1 MLSSALGSG
10 KAFHALFISSMDAE
24 ASLSLARRASALC
37 INGSD
42 DEDAVKNDPDYH
54 YLAGEETGVNEIRAI
69 IEELSKAAF
78 EGGMRAIVISNAHA
92 MTREA
97 QNALLKTLE
106 EPPKGVIFLL
116 CGNADGML
124 STIISRCAL
133 IRLGQADRCEIENE
147 LALRGVNA
155 ADARLYARISGGSM
169 GRALRLSEENEYR
182 EQRERSL
189 NALTALFN
197 GELQSGAAKAIAN
210 SFIKLFRGKNL
221 ELAPALTAYIVS
233 IPVFGDITTILTSNI
248 ANVLSKRKH
257 ISMGKMA
264 AFTQTGL
271 NLTHA
276 MVPPTPGILAVSIL
290 LGADLGLVIGW
301 GILISLIA
309 FVLTWL
315 VLRKWTDKEFVE
327 PVPEVVAEIEET
339 SSNDVKDILI
349 TGNDIPATFASFL
362 TILIPVVL
370 IAGSSFIKMVVAE
383 DSALYAWANIFGD
396 KIVALG
402 LGVIYTM
409 LLAVFHKASVRK
421 SNADATGKNPQSF
434 REVVLNSW
442 IARGLEIALPALLI
456 TGMGGAFAAVI
467 KAAPA
472 INDLAGLIE
481 QSGVPGLLIPFLIGA
496 IMFTAVGSMTTG
508 GMTAA
513 GVVGP
518 MMVTLGLSPI
528 STVLA
533 IGAGTMI
540 FNHVNNSGFWVIS
553 RFFNLDL
560 KQGLKYITLPDFVAG
575 IFCFVMICGAAAVGL
590 F

>member
-1 MLSSALGSG
+1 MSATGFLILLIVTIVLLMVLIMKVKLHPTFALFTSALFMGLVLGHFETEGFSFTEVLNLITSGFGS
-10 KAFHALFISSMDAE
+10 
-24 ASLSLARRASALC
+24 
-37 INGSD
+37 
-42 DEDAVKNDPDYH
+42 
-54 YLAGEETGVNEIRAI
+54 
-69 IEELSKAAF
+69 
-78 EGGMRAIVISNAHA
+78 
-92 MTREA
+92 
-97 QNALLKTLE
+97 TL
-106 EPPKGVIFLL
+106 
-116 CGNADGML
+116 
-124 STIISRCAL
+124 
-133 IRLGQADRCEIENE
+133 
-147 LALRGVNA
+147 
-155 ADARLYARISGGSM
+155 GSM
-169 GRALRLSEENEYR
+169 GIPIMLGAILAMGV
-182 EQRERSL
+182 QD
-189 NALTALFN
+189 T
-197 GELQSGAAKAIAN
+197 GAAKAIAN
-210 SFIKLFRGKNL
+210 FFIKLFRGKNL

-301 GILISLIA
+301 GVVISLIA
-309 FVLTWL
+309 FLLTWL

-349 TGNDIPATFASFL
+349 TGDDLPGTFASFL
-362 TILIPVVL
+362 TILIPVIL
-370 IAGSSFIKMVVAE
+370 IAGSSFINMAVAE
-383 DSALYAWANIFGD
+383 DAPIRAYTAIFGD
-396 KIVALG
+396 KVVALG

-409 LLAVFHKASVRK
+409 LLAVFHKTSVRK
-421 SNADATGKNPQSF
+421 SNKDVSGKDPENF
-434 REVVLNSW
+434 REVVLDSW
-442 IARGLEIALPALLI
+442 IARGLAVALPALLI
-456 TGMGGAFAAVI
+456 TGMGGALATVI

-481 QSGVPGLLIPFLIGA
+481 KSGVPGLLIPFLIGA

-518 MMVTLGLSPI
+518 MMATLGLTPI

-560 KQGLKYITLPDFVAG
+560 KQGFKYITLPDAVAG
-575 IFCFVMICGAAAVGL
+575 VFCFVLICAAAAVGL

>member
-1 MLSSALGSG
+1 MSATGFLILLILSIALLMVLIMKVKLHPTFSLFTSALVMGLVMG
-10 KAFHALFISSMDAE
+10 IF
-24 ASLSLARRASALC
+24 
-37 INGSD
+37 
-42 DEDAVKNDPDYH
+42 
-54 YLAGEETGVNEIRAI
+54 ET
-69 IEELSKAAF
+69 
-78 EGGMRAIVISNAHA
+78 EGFSFSEV
-92 MTREA
+92 
-97 QNALLKTLE
+97 
-106 EPPKGVIFLL
+106 
-116 CGNADGML
+116 L
-124 STIISRCAL
+124 STIT
-133 IRLGQADRCEIENE
+133 
-147 LALRGVNA
+147 
-155 ADARLYARISGGSM
+155 SGFGSTLGSM
-169 GRALRLSEENEYR
+169 GIPIMLGAILAMGV
-182 EQRERSL
+182 QD
-189 NALTALFN
+189 T
-197 GELQSGAAKAIAN
+197 GAAKAIAN
-210 SFIKLFRGKNL
+210 FFIRLFRGKNL

-276 MVPPTPGILAVSIL
+276 MVPPTPGILAVTIL

-301 GILISLIA
+301 GIVISIA
-309 FVLTWL
+309 AFLLTWL
-315 VLRKWTDKEFVE
+315 ALRKWTDKEYIE

-349 TGNDIPATFASFL
+349 TSDDIPGTFASFL

-370 IAGSSFIKMVVAE
+370 IAGSSFLKMFVAE
-383 DSALYAWANIFGD
+383 GSTLYGWANIFGD
-396 KIVALG
+396 KIVALS

-409 LLAVFHKASVRK
+409 FLAAAHKASVRK
-421 SNADATGKNPQSF
+421 SNREVSGSDPASF
-434 REVVLNSW
+434 REVILDSW
-442 IARGLEIALPALLI
+442 IARGLSVALPALLI

-481 QSGVPGLLIPFLIGA
+481 KSGVPGLLIPFLIGA

-518 MMVTLGLSPI
+518 MMATLGLSPV

-560 KQGLKYITLPDFVAG
+560 KQGLKYITLPDFVSG
-575 IFCFVMICGAAAVGL
+575 VICFVLICICAAVGI

>member
-1 MLSSALGSG
+1 MSATGFLILLIVTIALLMVLIMKVKLHPTFALFTSALFMGLVLGHFETEGFSFTEVLNLITSGFGS
-10 KAFHALFISSMDAE
+10 
-24 ASLSLARRASALC
+24 
-37 INGSD
+37 
-42 DEDAVKNDPDYH
+42 
-54 YLAGEETGVNEIRAI
+54 
-69 IEELSKAAF
+69 
-78 EGGMRAIVISNAHA
+78 
-92 MTREA
+92 
-97 QNALLKTLE
+97 TL
-106 EPPKGVIFLL
+106 
-116 CGNADGML
+116 
-124 STIISRCAL
+124 
-133 IRLGQADRCEIENE
+133 
-147 LALRGVNA
+147 
-155 ADARLYARISGGSM
+155 GSM
-169 GRALRLSEENEYR
+169 GIPIMLGAILAMGV
-182 EQRERSL
+182 QD
-189 NALTALFN
+189 T
-197 GELQSGAAKAIAN
+197 GAAKSIAN
-210 SFIKLFRGKNL
+210 FFIKLFRGKNL
-221 ELAPALTAYIVS
+221 ELAPSLTAYIVS

-301 GILISLIA
+301 GVVISLIA
-309 FVLTWL
+309 FLLTWL
-315 VLRKWTDKEFVE
+315 VLRKWTDKEFIE
-327 PVPEVVAEIEET
+327 PVPEVVSEIEET

-349 TGNDIPATFASFL
+349 TGDDIPGTFASFL

-370 IAGSSFIKMVVAE
+370 IAGSSFLKMAVTE
-383 DSALYAWANIFGD
+383 DSALYGWANIFGD

-409 LLAVFHKASVRK
+409 LLGAFHKASVRK
-421 SNADATGKNPQSF
+421 SNKDVSGNDPECF

-442 IARGLEIALPALLI
+442 IARGLAVALPALLI
-456 TGMGGAFAAVI
+456 TGMGGALASVI

-518 MMVTLGLSPI
+518 MMATLGLTPI

-560 KQGLKYITLPDFVAG
+560 KQGFKYITLPDAVAG
-575 IFCFVMICGAAAVGL
+575 VFCFILICGAAAVGL

>member
-1 MLSSALGSG
+1 MSAIGFLILLVISIALLMVLIMKVKLHPTFSLFVSALFMGLVMGVFEPEGFSFTEVLSMITSG
-10 KAFHALFISSMDAE
+10 F
-24 ASLSLARRASALC
+24 
-37 INGSD
+37 
-42 DEDAVKNDPDYH
+42 
-54 YLAGEETGVNEIRAI
+54 
-69 IEELSKAAF
+69 
-78 EGGMRAIVISNAHA
+78 GG
-92 MTREA
+92 
-97 QNALLKTLE
+97 TL
-106 EPPKGVIFLL
+106 
-116 CGNADGML
+116 
-124 STIISRCAL
+124 
-133 IRLGQADRCEIENE
+133 
-147 LALRGVNA
+147 
-155 ADARLYARISGGSM
+155 GSM
-169 GRALRLSEENEYR
+169 GIPIMLGAILAMGV
-182 EQRERSL
+182 QD
-189 NALTALFN
+189 T
-197 GELQSGAAKAIAN
+197 GAAKAIAN
-210 SFIKLFRGKNL
+210 FFIKLFRGKNL

-301 GILISLIA
+301 GVLISIIG
-309 FVLTWL
+309 FMLTWII
-315 VLRKWTDKEFVE
+315 LRKWTDKEFIE
-327 PVPEVVAEIEET
+327 PIPEVTSEIEET
-339 SSNDVKDILI
+339 DSTDVKDILI
-349 TGNDIPATFASFL
+349 TGDDIPGTLPAFL

-370 IAGSSFIKMVVAE
+370 IAGSSFLKMGVE
-383 DSALYAWANIFGD
+383 EGSSLYNLANIFGD

-402 LGVIYTM
+402 LGVLYTM
-409 LLAVFHKASVRK
+409 LLSLSHKASVRK
-421 SNADATGKNPQSF
+421 SNLEVTGKDPANF
-434 REVVLNSW
+434 REVILDSW
-442 IARGLEIALPALLI
+442 IARGLSVALPALLI

-481 QSGVPGLLIPFLIGA
+481 KSGVPGLLIPFLIGA

-518 MMVTLGLSPI
+518 MMATLGLTPVA
-528 STVLA
+528 TVLA

-575 IFCFVMICGAAAVGL
+575 VICFIFICIFSAVGI

>member
-1 MLSSALGSG
+1 MSATGFLILLIVTIVLLMVLIMKVKLHPTFS
-10 KAFHALFISSMDAE
+10 LF
-24 ASLSLARRASALC
+24 ASALFM
-37 INGSD
+37 GLVLGHFEPEGFSFT
-42 DEDAVKNDPDYH
+42 EV
-54 YLAGEETGVNEIRAI
+54 
-69 IEELSKAAF
+69 LSLITSGF
-78 EGGMRAIVISNAHA
+78 GN
-92 MTREA
+92 
-97 QNALLKTLE
+97 TL
-106 EPPKGVIFLL
+106 
-116 CGNADGML
+116 
-124 STIISRCAL
+124 
-133 IRLGQADRCEIENE
+133 
-147 LALRGVNA
+147 
-155 ADARLYARISGGSM
+155 GSM
-169 GRALRLSEENEYR
+169 GIPIMLGAILAMGV
-182 EQRERSL
+182 QD
-189 NALTALFN
+189 T
-197 GELQSGAAKAIAN
+197 GAAKAIAN
-210 SFIKLFRGKNL
+210 FFIKLFRGKNL

-301 GILISLIA
+301 GVVISLIA
-309 FVLTWL
+309 FLLTWL

-349 TGNDIPATFASFL
+349 TGDDIPGTFASFL

-370 IAGSSFIKMVVAE
+370 IAGSSFINMAVAE
-383 DSALYAWANIFGD
+383 DAPIRTYTAIFGD
-396 KIVALG
+396 KVVALG

-409 LLAVFHKASVRK
+409 LLAAFHKASVRR
-421 SNADATGKNPQSF
+421 SNKDVTNKDPENF
-434 REVVLNSW
+434 REVVLDSW
-442 IARGLEIALPALLI
+442 IARGLEVALPALLI
-456 TGMGGAFAAVI
+456 TGMGGALATVI

-518 MMVTLGLSPI
+518 MMATLGLTPVA
-528 STVLA
+528 TVLA

-560 KQGLKYITLPDFVAG
+560 KQGFKYITLPDAVAG
-575 IFCFVMICGAAAVGL
+575 VCCFVLICAAAAVGL

>member
-1 MLSSALGSG
+1 MSATGFLILLIVTIALLMVLIM
-10 KAFHALFISSMDAE
+10 KVKLHPTFALF
-24 ASLSLARRASALC
+24 ASALFM
-37 INGSD
+37 GLVLGRFEPEGFSFT
-42 DEDAVKNDPDYH
+42 EV
-54 YLAGEETGVNEIRAI
+54 
-69 IEELSKAAF
+69 LSLITSGF
-78 EGGMRAIVISNAHA
+78 GG
-92 MTREA
+92 
-97 QNALLKTLE
+97 TL
-106 EPPKGVIFLL
+106 
-116 CGNADGML
+116 
-124 STIISRCAL
+124 
-133 IRLGQADRCEIENE
+133 
-147 LALRGVNA
+147 
-155 ADARLYARISGGSM
+155 GSM
-169 GRALRLSEENEYR
+169 GIPIMLGAILAIGV
-182 EQRERSL
+182 QD
-189 NALTALFN
+189 T
-197 GELQSGAAKAIAN
+197 GAAKAIAN
-210 SFIKLFRGKNL
+210 FIIKLFRGKNL
-221 ELAPALTAYIVS
+221 ELAPALSAYIVS
-233 IPVFGDITTILTSNI
+233 IPVFCDISTIVTSI
-248 ANVLSKRKH
+248 IDNVLSQRKH
-257 ISMGKMA
+257 ISLGKMA

-301 GILISLIA
+301 GVVISLIA
-309 FVLTWL
+309 FLLTWL
-315 VLRKWTDKEFVE
+315 VLRKWTDKEFIE
-327 PVPEVVAEIEET
+327 PVPEVVSEIEET
-339 SSNDVKDILI
+339 SSNDVKDMLI
-349 TGNDIPATFASFL
+349 TGDDIPGTFASFL

-370 IAGSSFIKMVVAE
+370 IAGSSFLKMAVAE
-383 DSALYAWANIFGD
+383 DSALYGWANIFGD

-409 LLAVFHKASVRK
+409 LLGAFHKASVRK
-421 SNADATGKNPQSF
+421 SNKDVSGNDPECF

-442 IARGLEIALPALLI
+442 IARGLAVALPALLI
-456 TGMGGAFAAVI
+456 TGMGGALASVI

-518 MMVTLGLSPI
+518 MMGALGLTPVA
-528 STVLA
+528 TVLA

-560 KQGLKYITLPDFVAG
+560 KQGLKYITLPDAVSG
-575 IFCFVMICGAAAVGL
+575 VFCFVLICAAAAVGL

>member
-1 MLSSALGSG
+1 MSATGFLVLLVLTIALLMVLIM
-10 KAFHALFISSMDAE
+10 KVKLHPTFALFISALFMGLVLGRFEAE
-24 ASLSLARRASALC
+24 GFHFTDVLSLITS
-37 INGSD
+37 G
-42 DEDAVKNDPDYH
+42 
-54 YLAGEETGVNEIRAI
+54 
-69 IEELSKAAF
+69 F
-78 EGGMRAIVISNAHA
+78 GG
-92 MTREA
+92 
-97 QNALLKTLE
+97 TL
-106 EPPKGVIFLL
+106 
-116 CGNADGML
+116 
-124 STIISRCAL
+124 
-133 IRLGQADRCEIENE
+133 
-147 LALRGVNA
+147 
-155 ADARLYARISGGSM
+155 GSM
-169 GRALRLSEENEYR
+169 GIPIMLGAILAMGV
-182 EQRERSL
+182 QD
-189 NALTALFN
+189 T
-197 GELQSGAAKAIAN
+197 GAAKAIAN
-210 SFIKLFRGKNL
+210 FFIKLFRGKNL

-233 IPVFGDITTILTSNI
+233 IPVFGDTTILTSNI

-290 LGADLGLVIGW
+290 LGADLGMVIGW
-301 GILISLIA
+301 GVLISIIA
-309 FVLTWL
+309 FILTWL
-315 VLRKWTDKEFVE
+315 VLRKWTDKEYVE

-349 TGNDIPATFASFL
+349 TGDDIPGTFASFL

-370 IAGSSFIKMVVAE
+370 IAGSSFLKMAVAE
-383 DSALYAWANIFGD
+383 DSALYGWANIFGD

-409 LLAVFHKASVRK
+409 LLAAFHKLSVRK
-421 SNADATGKNPQSF
+421 SNADASGSNPKNF
-434 REVVLNSW
+434 REVILNSW
-442 IARGLEIALPALLI
+442 ISRGLEVALPALLI
-456 TGMGGAFAAVI
+456 TGMGGALASVI

-496 IMFTAVGSMTTG
+496 VMFTAVGSMTTG

-518 MMVTLGLSPI
+518 MMATLGLTPI
-528 STVLA
+528 ATVLA

-575 IFCFVMICGAAAVGL
+575 VFCFVLICGATAVGM

>member
-1 MLSSALGSG
+1 MSATGFLILLIVTIVLLMVLIM
-10 KAFHALFISSMDAE
+10 KVKLHPTFALF
-24 ASLSLARRASALC
+24 ASALFM
-37 INGSD
+37 GLVLGRFEAEGFSFT
-42 DEDAVKNDPDYH
+42 EV
-54 YLAGEETGVNEIRAI
+54 
-69 IEELSKAAF
+69 LSLITSGF
-78 EGGMRAIVISNAHA
+78 GG
-92 MTREA
+92 
-97 QNALLKTLE
+97 TL
-106 EPPKGVIFLL
+106 
-116 CGNADGML
+116 
-124 STIISRCAL
+124 
-133 IRLGQADRCEIENE
+133 
-147 LALRGVNA
+147 
-155 ADARLYARISGGSM
+155 GSM
-169 GRALRLSEENEYR
+169 GIPIMLGAILAMGV
-182 EQRERSL
+182 QD
-189 NALTALFN
+189 T
-197 GELQSGAAKAIAN
+197 GAAKAIAN
-210 SFIKLFRGKNL
+210 FFIKLFRGKNL

-301 GILISLIA
+301 GVVISLIA
-309 FVLTWL
+309 FLLTWL

-327 PVPEVVAEIEET
+327 PVPEVVAKIEET

-349 TGNDIPATFASFL
+349 TGDDIPGTFASFL

-370 IAGSSFIKMVVAE
+370 IAGSSFINMAVAE
-383 DSALYAWANIFGD
+383 DAPIRTYTAIFGD

-409 LLAVFHKASVRK
+409 LLAAFHKASVRR
-421 SNADATGKNPQSF
+421 SNKDVTNKDPENF
-434 REVVLNSW
+434 REVVLDSW
-442 IARGLEIALPALLI
+442 IARGLEVALPALLI
-456 TGMGGAFAAVI
+456 TGMGGALATVI

-518 MMVTLGLSPI
+518 MMATLGLTPVA
-528 STVLA
+528 TVLA

-560 KQGLKYITLPDFVAG
+560 KQGFKYITLPDAVAG
-575 IFCFVMICGAAAVGL
+575 VCCFVLICAAAAVGL

>member
-1 MLSSALGSG
+1 MSATGFLILLIVTIALLMVLIMKVKLHPTFALFTSALFMGLVLGRFETEGFSFTEVLNLITSGFGS
-10 KAFHALFISSMDAE
+10 
-24 ASLSLARRASALC
+24 
-37 INGSD
+37 
-42 DEDAVKNDPDYH
+42 
-54 YLAGEETGVNEIRAI
+54 
-69 IEELSKAAF
+69 
-78 EGGMRAIVISNAHA
+78 
-92 MTREA
+92 
-97 QNALLKTLE
+97 TL
-106 EPPKGVIFLL
+106 
-116 CGNADGML
+116 
-124 STIISRCAL
+124 
-133 IRLGQADRCEIENE
+133 
-147 LALRGVNA
+147 
-155 ADARLYARISGGSM
+155 GSM
-169 GRALRLSEENEYR
+169 GIPIMLGAILAMGV
-182 EQRERSL
+182 QD
-189 NALTALFN
+189 T
-197 GELQSGAAKAIAN
+197 GAAKSIAN
-210 SFIKLFRGKNL
+210 FFIKLFRGKNL
-221 ELAPALTAYIVS
+221 ELAPSLTAYIVS

-301 GILISLIA
+301 GVVISLIA
-309 FVLTWL
+309 FLLTWL

-349 TGNDIPATFASFL
+349 TGDDLPGTFASFL
-362 TILIPVVL
+362 TILIPVIL
-370 IAGSSFIKMVVAE
+370 IAGSSFINMAVAE
-383 DSALYAWANIFGD
+383 DAPIRAYTAIFGD
-396 KIVALG
+396 KVVALG

-421 SNADATGKNPQSF
+421 SNKDVSGKDPANF

-442 IARGLEIALPALLI
+442 IARGLEVALPALLI
-456 TGMGGAFAAVI
+456 TGMGGSFASVI

-481 QSGVPGLLIPFLIGA
+481 KSGVPGLLIPFLIGA

-518 MMVTLGLSPI
+518 MMGALGLTPVA
-528 STVLA
+528 TVLA

-560 KQGLKYITLPDFVAG
+560 KQGLKYITLPDAVAG
-575 IFCFVMICGAAAVGL
+575 VFCFILICGAAAVGL

>member
-1 MLSSALGSG
+1 MSATGFLVLLIVTIAILMVLIMKVKLHPTFALFLSALFMGLVLG
-10 KAFHALFISSMDAE
+10 RFEAE
-24 ASLSLARRASALC
+24 GFGFTDILTT
-37 INGSD
+37 I
-42 DEDAVKNDPDYH
+42 
-54 YLAGEETGVNEIRAI
+54 TGG
-69 IEELSKAAF
+69 F
-78 EGGMRAIVISNAHA
+78 GG
-92 MTREA
+92 
-97 QNALLKTLE
+97 TL
-106 EPPKGVIFLL
+106 
-116 CGNADGML
+116 
-124 STIISRCAL
+124 
-133 IRLGQADRCEIENE
+133 
-147 LALRGVNA
+147 
-155 ADARLYARISGGSM
+155 GSM
-169 GRALRLSEENEYR
+169 GIPIMLGAILAMGV
-182 EQRERSL
+182 QD
-189 NALTALFN
+189 T
-197 GELQSGAAKAIAN
+197 GAAKAIAN
-210 SFIKLFRGKNL
+210 FFIKLFRGKNL

-349 TGNDIPATFASFL
+349 PGNDIPATFASFL

-575 IFCFVMICGAAAVGL
+575 IFCFVMICGAASKDKAEKHFQSNKVCCLLIQRAADSVFHLTL
-590 F
+590 FRIRRKGQDYDSKKP

>member
-1 MLSSALGSG
+1 MSAIGFLVLLVLAIVLLMVLIM
-10 KAFHALFISSMDAE
+10 KVKLHPTFALFTAALVMGLVMGIWDE
-24 ASLSLARRASALC
+24 GFSLPEVLGM
-37 INGSD
+37 ITGGFGS
-42 DEDAVKNDPDYH
+42 
-54 YLAGEETGVNEIRAI
+54 
-69 IEELSKAAF
+69 
-78 EGGMRAIVISNAHA
+78 
-92 MTREA
+92 
-97 QNALLKTLE
+97 TL
-106 EPPKGVIFLL
+106 
-116 CGNADGML
+116 
-124 STIISRCAL
+124 
-133 IRLGQADRCEIENE
+133 
-147 LALRGVNA
+147 
-155 ADARLYARISGGSM
+155 GSM
-169 GRALRLSEENEYR
+169 GIPIMLGAILAMGV
-182 EQRERSL
+182 QD
-189 NALTALFN
+189 T
-197 GELQSGAAKAIAN
+197 GAAKTIAN
-210 SFIKLFRGKNL
+210 FFIKLFRGKNL

-290 LGADLGLVIGW
+290 LGADLGLVIGF
-301 GILISLIA
+301 GVLISILG
-309 FVLTWL
+309 FLGTWL
-315 VLRKWTDKEFVE
+315 ILRKWTDKEFVE
-327 PVPEVVAEIEET
+327 PLESITAEIEET
-339 SSNDVKDILI
+339 KSDKVEDILI
-349 TGNDIPATFASFL
+349 EGEDMPGTLPAFL

-370 IAGSSFIKMVVAE
+370 IAGSSFLKMGVE
-383 DSALYAWANIFGD
+383 EGTTLYTLATIFGD
-396 KIVALG
+396 KVVALS

-409 LLAVFHKASVRK
+409 CLAVAHAKSVIK
-421 SNADATGKNPQSF
+421 SNADVTGKENNSI

-442 IARGLEIALPALLI
+442 IARGLEVALSALLI
-456 TGMGGAFAAVI
+456 TGMGGAFATVI

-472 INDLAGLIE
+472 IEGLASLIE
-481 QSGVPGLLIPFLIGA
+481 KSGVPGLLIPFLIGA

-518 MMVTLGLSPI
+518 MMATLGLTPVA
-528 STVLA
+528 TVLA

-560 KQGLKYITLPDFVAG
+560 KQGLKYITLPDLVAG
-575 IFCFVMICGAAAVGL
+575 ILCFVLVCIATTVGL

>member
-1 MLSSALGSG
+1 MSATGFLILLIVTIVLLMVLIMKVKLHPTFS
-10 KAFHALFISSMDAE
+10 LF
-24 ASLSLARRASALC
+24 ASALFM
-37 INGSD
+37 GLVLGRFEPEGFSFT
-42 DEDAVKNDPDYH
+42 EV
-54 YLAGEETGVNEIRAI
+54 
-69 IEELSKAAF
+69 LSLITSGF
-78 EGGMRAIVISNAHA
+78 GG
-92 MTREA
+92 
-97 QNALLKTLE
+97 TL
-106 EPPKGVIFLL
+106 
-116 CGNADGML
+116 
-124 STIISRCAL
+124 
-133 IRLGQADRCEIENE
+133 
-147 LALRGVNA
+147 
-155 ADARLYARISGGSM
+155 GSM
-169 GRALRLSEENEYR
+169 GIPIMLGAILAMGV
-182 EQRERSL
+182 QD
-189 NALTALFN
+189 T
-197 GELQSGAAKAIAN
+197 GAAKAIAN
-210 SFIKLFRGKNL
+210 FFIKLFRGKNL

-301 GILISLIA
+301 GVVISLIA
-309 FVLTWL
+309 FLLTWL

-327 PVPEVVAEIEET
+327 PVPEVVAKIEET

-349 TGNDIPATFASFL
+349 TGDDIPGTFASFL

-370 IAGSSFIKMVVAE
+370 IAGSSFINMAVAE
-383 DSALYAWANIFGD
+383 DAPIRTYTAIFGD

-409 LLAVFHKASVRK
+409 LLAAFHKASVRR
-421 SNADATGKNPQSF
+421 SNKDVTNKDPENF
-434 REVVLNSW
+434 REVVLDSW
-442 IARGLEIALPALLI
+442 IARGLEVALPALLI
-456 TGMGGAFAAVI
+456 TGMGGALATVI

-518 MMVTLGLSPI
+518 MMATLGLTPVA
-528 STVLA
+528 TVLA

-560 KQGLKYITLPDFVAG
+560 KQGFKYITLPDAVAG
-575 IFCFVMICGAAAVGL
+575 VCCFVLICAAAAVGL

>member
-1 MLSSALGSG
+1 M
-10 KAFHALFISSMDAE
+10 
-24 ASLSLARRASALC
+24 
-37 INGSD
+37 
-42 DEDAVKNDPDYH
+42 
-54 YLAGEETGVNEIRAI
+54 
-69 IEELSKAAF
+69 
-78 EGGMRAIVISNAHA
+78 
-92 MTREA
+92 
-97 QNALLKTLE
+97 
-106 EPPKGVIFLL
+106 
-116 CGNADGML
+116 
-124 STIISRCAL
+124 
-133 IRLGQADRCEIENE
+133 
-147 LALRGVNA
+147 
-155 ADARLYARISGGSM
+155 
-169 GRALRLSEENEYR
+169 
-182 EQRERSL
+182 
-189 NALTALFN
+189 
-197 GELQSGAAKAIAN
+197 
-210 SFIKLFRGKNL
+210 
-221 ELAPALTAYIVS
+221 
-233 IPVFGDITTILTSNI
+233 FGDITTILTSNI

-301 GILISLIA
+301 GVVISLIA
-309 FVLTWL
+309 FLLTWL
-315 VLRKWTDKEFVE
+315 VLRKWTDKEFIE
-327 PVPEVVAEIEET
+327 PVPEVVSEIEET

-349 TGNDIPATFASFL
+349 TGDDIPGTFASFL

-370 IAGSSFIKMVVAE
+370 IAGSSFLKMAVAE
-383 DSALYAWANIFGD
+383 DSALYGWANIFGD

-409 LLAVFHKASVRK
+409 LLGAFHKASVRK
-421 SNADATGKNPQSF
+421 SNKDVSGNDPECF

-442 IARGLEIALPALLI
+442 IARGLAVALPALLI
-456 TGMGGAFAAVI
+456 TGMGGALASVI

-518 MMVTLGLSPI
+518 MMGALGLTPVA
-528 STVLA
+528 TVLA

-560 KQGLKYITLPDFVAG
+560 KQGLKYITLPDAVSG
-575 IFCFVMICGAAAVGL
+575 VFCFVLICAAAAVGL

>member
-1 MLSSALGSG
+1 MSAIGFLILLVLS
-10 KAFHALFISSMDAE
+10 I
-24 ASLSLARRASALC
+24 
-37 INGSD
+37 
-42 DEDAVKNDPDYH
+42 
-54 YLAGEETGVNEIRAI
+54 
-69 IEELSKAAF
+69 
-78 EGGMRAIVISNAHA
+78 
-92 MTREA
+92 
-97 QNALLKTLE
+97 ALLMVLIMKVKLHPTFSLFTTALVMGLVMGIFEPEGFSFTEVLTMITSGFGSTL
-106 EPPKGVIFLL
+106 
-116 CGNADGML
+116 
-124 STIISRCAL
+124 
-133 IRLGQADRCEIENE
+133 
-147 LALRGVNA
+147 
-155 ADARLYARISGGSM
+155 GSM
-169 GRALRLSEENEYR
+169 GIPIMLGAILAMGV
-182 EQRERSL
+182 QD
-189 NALTALFN
+189 T
-197 GELQSGAAKAIAN
+197 GAAKSIAN
-210 SFIKLFRGKNL
+210 FFIKLFRGKNL

-276 MVPPTPGILAVSIL
+276 MVPPTPGILAVSVL

-301 GILISLIA
+301 GILISIIA
-309 FVLTWL
+309 FILTWL
-315 VLRKWTDKEFVE
+315 LLRKWTDKEWIE
-327 PVPEVVAEIEET
+327 PLPEVVAEIEET

-349 TGNDIPATFASFL
+349 PGNDVPGTFPAFL

-370 IAGSSFIKMVVAE
+370 IAGSSFINMAVAE
-383 DSALYAWANIFGD
+383 DAPIRTWTAIFGD
-396 KIVALG
+396 KVVALS

-409 LLAVFHKASVRK
+409 FLALFHKFAVRK
-421 SNADATGKNPQSF
+421 SNQDATGKDPVNF
-434 REVVLNSW
+434 REVILDSW
-442 IARGLEIALPALLI
+442 IARGLSVALPALLI
-456 TGMGGAFAAVI
+456 TGMGGAFATVI

-481 QSGVPGLLIPFLIGA
+481 NSGVPGLLIPFLIGA

-518 MMVTLGLSPI
+518 MMGILGLSPV

-553 RFFNLDL
+553 KFFNLDL
-560 KQGLKYITLPDFVAG
+560 KQGLKYITVPDFVAG
-575 IFCFVMICGAAAVGL
+575 VLCFIMVCIASAVGI

>member
-1 MLSSALGSG
+1 MSATGFLILLIVTIALLMVLIMKVKLHPTFALFTSALFMGLVLGHFETEGFSFTEVLNLITSGFGS
-10 KAFHALFISSMDAE
+10 
-24 ASLSLARRASALC
+24 
-37 INGSD
+37 
-42 DEDAVKNDPDYH
+42 
-54 YLAGEETGVNEIRAI
+54 
-69 IEELSKAAF
+69 
-78 EGGMRAIVISNAHA
+78 
-92 MTREA
+92 
-97 QNALLKTLE
+97 TL
-106 EPPKGVIFLL
+106 
-116 CGNADGML
+116 
-124 STIISRCAL
+124 
-133 IRLGQADRCEIENE
+133 
-147 LALRGVNA
+147 
-155 ADARLYARISGGSM
+155 GSM
-169 GRALRLSEENEYR
+169 GIPIMLGAILAMGV
-182 EQRERSL
+182 QD
-189 NALTALFN
+189 T
-197 GELQSGAAKAIAN
+197 GAAKSIAN
-210 SFIKLFRGKNL
+210 FFIKLFRGKNL
-221 ELAPALTAYIVS
+221 ELAPSLTAYIVS

-301 GILISLIA
+301 GVVISLIA
-309 FVLTWL
+309 FLLTWL

-349 TGNDIPATFASFL
+349 TGDDLPGTFASFL
-362 TILIPVVL
+362 TILIPVIL
-370 IAGSSFIKMVVAE
+370 IAGSSFINMAVAE
-383 DSALYAWANIFGD
+383 DAPIRAYTAIFGD
-396 KIVALG
+396 KVVALG

-421 SNADATGKNPQSF
+421 SNKDVSGKDPENF

-442 IARGLEIALPALLI
+442 IARGLAVALPALLI
-456 TGMGGAFAAVI
+456 TGMGGALATVI

-472 INDLAGLIE
+472 IN
-481 QSGVPGLLIPFLIGA
+481 VPGLLIPFLIGA

-518 MMVTLGLSPI
+518 MMATLGLTPI

-560 KQGLKYITLPDFVAG
+560 KQGFKYITLPDAVAG
-575 IFCFVMICGAAAVGL
+575 VFCFILICGAAAVGL

>member
-1 MLSSALGSG
+1 MSAIGFLILLVISIALLMVLIMKVKLHPTFSLFVSALFMGLVMGVFEPEGFSFTEVLSMITSG
-10 KAFHALFISSMDAE
+10 F
-24 ASLSLARRASALC
+24 
-37 INGSD
+37 
-42 DEDAVKNDPDYH
+42 
-54 YLAGEETGVNEIRAI
+54 
-69 IEELSKAAF
+69 
-78 EGGMRAIVISNAHA
+78 GG
-92 MTREA
+92 
-97 QNALLKTLE
+97 TL
-106 EPPKGVIFLL
+106 
-116 CGNADGML
+116 
-124 STIISRCAL
+124 
-133 IRLGQADRCEIENE
+133 
-147 LALRGVNA
+147 
-155 ADARLYARISGGSM
+155 GSM
-169 GRALRLSEENEYR
+169 GIPIMLGAILAMGV
-182 EQRERSL
+182 QD
-189 NALTALFN
+189 T
-197 GELQSGAAKAIAN
+197 GAAKAIAN
-210 SFIKLFRGKNL
+210 FFIKLFRGKNL

-301 GILISLIA
+301 GVLISIIG
-309 FVLTWL
+309 FMLTWII
-315 VLRKWTDKEFVE
+315 LRKWTDKEFIE
-327 PVPEVVAEIEET
+327 PIPEVTSEIEET
-339 SSNDVKDILI
+339 DSTDVKDILI
-349 TGNDIPATFASFL
+349 TGDDIPGTLPAFL

-370 IAGSSFIKMVVAE
+370 IAGSSFLKMGVE
-383 DSALYAWANIFGD
+383 EGSSLYNLANIFGD

-402 LGVIYTM
+402 LGVLYTM
-409 LLAVFHKASVRK
+409 LLSLSHKASVRK
-421 SNADATGKNPQSF
+421 SNLEVTGKDPANF
-434 REVVLNSW
+434 REVILDSW
-442 IARGLEIALPALLI
+442 IARGLSVALPALLI

-481 QSGVPGLLIPFLIGA
+481 KSGVPGLLIPFLIGA

-518 MMVTLGLSPI
+518 MMATLGLTPVA
-528 STVLA
+528 TVLA

-553 RFFNLDL
+553 RFFNLNL

-575 IFCFVMICGAAAVGL
+575 VICFIFICIFSAVGI

>member
-1 MLSSALGSG
+1 MSATGFLILLIVTIALLMVLIMKVKLHPTFALFTSALFMGLVLGHFETEGFSFTEVLNLITSGFGS
-10 KAFHALFISSMDAE
+10 
-24 ASLSLARRASALC
+24 
-37 INGSD
+37 
-42 DEDAVKNDPDYH
+42 
-54 YLAGEETGVNEIRAI
+54 
-69 IEELSKAAF
+69 
-78 EGGMRAIVISNAHA
+78 
-92 MTREA
+92 
-97 QNALLKTLE
+97 TL
-106 EPPKGVIFLL
+106 
-116 CGNADGML
+116 
-124 STIISRCAL
+124 
-133 IRLGQADRCEIENE
+133 
-147 LALRGVNA
+147 
-155 ADARLYARISGGSM
+155 GSM
-169 GRALRLSEENEYR
+169 GIPIMLGAILAMGV
-182 EQRERSL
+182 QD
-189 NALTALFN
+189 T
-197 GELQSGAAKAIAN
+197 GAAKSIAN
-210 SFIKLFRGKNL
+210 FFIKLFRGKNL
-221 ELAPALTAYIVS
+221 ELAPSLTAYIVS

-301 GILISLIA
+301 GVVISLIA
-309 FVLTWL
+309 FLLTWL

-349 TGNDIPATFASFL
+349 TGDDLPGTFASFL
-362 TILIPVVL
+362 TILIPVIL
-370 IAGSSFIKMVVAE
+370 IAGSSFINMAVAE
-383 DSALYAWANIFGD
+383 AAPIRAYTAIFGD
-396 KIVALG
+396 KVVALG

-421 SNADATGKNPQSF
+421 SNKDVSGKDPENF
-434 REVVLNSW
+434 REVVLDSW
-442 IARGLEIALPALLI
+442 IARGLAVALPALLI
-456 TGMGGAFAAVI
+456 TGMGGALATVI

-481 QSGVPGLLIPFLIGA
+481 KSGVPGLLIPFLIGA

-518 MMVTLGLSPI
+518 MMATLGLTPI

-560 KQGLKYITLPDFVAG
+560 KQGFKYITLPDAVAG
-575 IFCFVMICGAAAVGL
+575 VFCFILICGAAAVGL